1 MSKWK
6 IVLIVLGILLLLLLV
21 PVIILS
27 SSLLVKYNT
36 TSYEYVAPV
45 ERVEEYVLPE
55 YPEIVLDTEGTWE
68 EGVDLTP
75 EIPEQENPETT
86 AETEPVQESP
96 ETAAET
102 ELPPE
107 TEPVPE
113 ETEAVPEETEE
124 SSETQTII
132 EEVPEAEKA
141 PAIQTPSAPAETLP
155 PVVNTPSE
163 KPAYTAPSN
172 PDASFANSNALSV
185 YGKTPIYK
193 VPQKNPDIKNILV
206 MGTDT
211 RDVTADRGRS
221 DSTIIVSYNKKTGSI
236 KLTSLL
242 RDSLVPIEGVGWNR
256 INTAYFYGG
265 VGLAINTV
273 NQLYGLDIQDFIV
286 IDFNGTKN
294 FIDYIGG
301 VDITLTQEEAE
312 LYSTYTGRDISAGLT
327 HMDSTLALTHM
338 RNRTIGSDFGRTQ
351 RQRDTITAVIKQIAS
366 KKSLNELYDIVDYS
380 FGLVKTNISATDLL
394 SLAAS
399 VLSNAS
405 SLSIESE
412 NVPFSDAYQFAWY
425 NGMAIL
431 SYDIGQ
437 AAVRLNNFIYGN

>member
-1 MSKWK
+1 MTKLKNTEKKRMSKWK
-6 IVLIVLGILLLLLLV
+6 IVWIVLGILLLLLLT
-21 PVIILS
+21 PVILLS

-55 YPEIVLDTEGTWE
+55 YPEIVLDTEGIWE

-75 EIPEQENPETT
+75 EVTDQEIPETETAAEPVSESPETT
-86 AETEPVQESP
+86 AETEP
-96 ETAAET
+96 
-102 ELPPE
+102 L
-107 TEPVPE
+107 PE
-113 ETEAVPEETEE
+113 ETEKAP
-124 SSETQTII
+124 ETQTII

-141 PAIQTPSAPAETLP
+141 PAVQTPSAPAETLP
-155 PVVNTPSE
+155 PVINPPSA

-193 VPQKNPDIKNILV
+193 VSQKDPDIKNILV

-301 VDITLTQEEAE
+301 VDITLTPEEAQ
-312 LYSTYTGRDISAGLT
+312 LYSTWTGRQISAGLN
-327 HMDSTLALTHM
+327 HMDSTLALSHM
-338 RNRTIGSDFGRTQ
+338 RNRTIGNDFGRTQ
-351 RQRDTITAVIKQIAS
+351 RQRDTITAIIKQVTS
-366 KKSLNELYDIVDYS
+366 KKTLNELYGIVDYS
-380 FGLVKTNISATDLL
+380 FSLIKTNISAADLL
-394 SLAAS
+394 SLATS
-399 VLSNAS
+399 VLGNAS

-412 NVPFSDAYQFAWY
+412 NVPFDDAYQFAWY

-437 AAVRLNNFIYGN
+437 AAARLNNFIYQN